1 MKTQIVCLFGAL
13 ALASAM
19 PQGQPFR
26 GFPTETQRIDTTED
40 VVSLDP
46 SDTANIVG
54 EFLPELASDLTTDE
68 GTPMDR
74 LRKITLAFL
83 PLARKVIEVRGKN
96 NNGYDTRRYLK
107 QQEQAE
113 AIVPG
118 IIDSVAQ
125 LVNLAP
131 TNATTPVTIP
141 EFPEIPTFDNPNVSD
156 EVLVPEIV
164 IPASQF
170 VPEIVIPEVKIS

>member
-1 MKTQIVCLFGAL
+1 MCLFGAV

-26 GFPTETQRIDTTED
+26 GFPAEPQRIDNTED

-54 EFLPELASDLTTDE
+54 EFLPELTSGLTTDE

-74 LRKITLAFL
+74 IRKITLAFL

-118 IIDSVAQ
+118 IIDSVAE
-125 LVNLAP
+125 LVSLVPA
-131 TNATTPVTIP
+131 NATTPEIVI
-141 EFPEIPTFDNPNVSD
+141 PEIPEIPVFDNPNVSD
-156 EVLVPEIV
+156 EVVAPEIV

-170 VPEIVIPEVKIS
+170 VPEIVIPEVRIS

>member
-1 MKTQIVCLFGAL
+1 MFGVL

-26 GFPTETQRIDTTED
+26 GFPTESQRVDDTED
-40 VVSLDP
+40 VVLLDP

-54 EFLPELASDLTTDE
+54 EFLPELTSDLTTDE

-74 LRKITLAFL
+74 IRKITLAFL

-96 NNGYDTRRYLK
+96 TNGYDTHRYLK

-118 IIDSVAQ
+118 IMDSVAQ
-125 LVNLAP
+125 LINLVP
-131 TNATTPVTIP
+131 TNATASVNIP
-141 EFPEIPTFDNPNVSD
+141 EIPEIPTFDNPNVSD
-156 EVLVPEIV
+156 EVVAPEIV

-170 VPEIVIPEVKIS
+170 VPEIVIPEVRIS